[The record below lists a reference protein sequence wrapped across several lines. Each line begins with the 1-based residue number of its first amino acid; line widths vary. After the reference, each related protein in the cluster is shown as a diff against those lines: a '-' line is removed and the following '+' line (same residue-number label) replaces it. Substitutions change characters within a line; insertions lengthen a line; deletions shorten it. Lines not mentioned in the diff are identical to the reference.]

1 MKLSLP
7 VLFLVV
13 SGALTQGCDVKPKEA
28 TAEEIAANEKAKKDS
43 IETAVAEQRTIK
55 RAELEKSI
63 ADKAEKRRLAAI
75 EKAKKSESYKDSK
88 GKTIYMKA
96 DAMPVYAGGNAEMM
110 KYLKD
115 NLQYPSTARE
125 TGEEGTVFVDFVIDK
140 TGKVIDVVANDAV
153 NDDVNSLLK
162 TESIRVVSTMPD
174 WKPATHKG
182 KIVAAAYS
190 IPIKFELYQ

>member
-1 MKLSLP
+1 MKLSLQ
-7 VLFLVV
+7 
-13 SGALTQGCDVKPKEA
+13 ALLLLLSVALMQGCNLKPKEA
-28 TAEEIAANEKAKKDS
+28 TADEVAASEKAKKDS
-43 IETAVAEQRTIK
+43 IENAVTEQRSIK
-55 RAELEKSI
+55 RTELEKSI
-63 ADKAEKRRLAAI
+63 ADKSEKRRLATI
-75 EKAKKSESYKDSK
+75 EKVKKSESYKDAK
-88 GKTIYMKA
+88 GKTVYIKA
-96 DAMPVYAGGNAEMM
+96 DAMPAYAGGNSEMM

-115 NLQYPSTARE
+115 NLQYPNPARE
-125 TGEEGTVFVDFVIDK
+125 TGEEGTVFVDFVVDK
-140 TGKVIDVVANDAV
+140 TGKVTDVVANDAV

>member
-7 VLFLVV
+7 VLFLLL
-13 SGALTQGCDVKPKEA
+13 SGALMQGCNVKPKEV
-28 TAEEIAANEKAKKDS
+28 TAEEVAAREKAAKDS
-43 IETAVAEQRTIK
+43 TENAATEQKSIK

-75 EKAKKSESYKDSK
+75 EKVKKSESYKDSK

-96 DAMPVYAGGNAEMM
+96 DAMPVYTGGNSEMM

-115 NLQYPSTARE
+115 NLQYPNTARE

-140 TGKVIDVVANDAV
+140 TGKVTDVVANDAV
-153 NDDVNSLLK
+153 NDDVNSFLK

-190 IPIKFELYQ
+190 IPIKFELY